1 MIKRALDL
9 LICFL
14 IIIFGFPIIVLII
27 FCQIIFL
34 GFPVLFVQKRPGK
47 NGKIFSIFKFRTLHN
62 YKDNKGDFLPDA
74 QRKSSYGTFLR
85 KTSLDELPEIY
96 NVLIGEMSIVGPR
109 PLMVEYLNL
118 YNSYQSKRHDVLPG
132 VTGWAQIN
140 GRNSI
145 SWEEKFEL
153 DVWYVNNRTL
163 MLDLKIIFLTIF
175 NVFLMKNIN
184 QSKEINMEPFKGSE
198 KLK

>member
-1 MIKRALDL
+1 MEKFSQ
-9 LICFL
+9 FL
-14 IIIFGFPIIVLII
+14 NFELFIII
-27 FCQIIFL
+27 
-34 GFPVLFVQKRPGK
+34 KTTR
-47 NGKIFSIFKFRTLHN
+47 
-62 YKDNKGDFLPDA
+62 GDFLPDA

-198 KLK
+198 KLNEF